1 MATSMATAPAF
12 APPHKRERRSPVV
25 QRIYAD
31 IRDMIVDLRLPPG
44 SLISKNQVAREFGV
58 SPTPVR
64 EALLRLEDQGL
75 VDIFPQSRTMVSL
88 IDVQHARE
96 GFFLRR
102 SVEVEIARTLAP
114 VFTESQAADLRA
126 LIARQ
131 EVELQAGDL
140 SAFTAYDDLFHAR
153 IYEFAGFGGLW
164 HLVRAQ
170 QANLDRLRR
179 LHLPGEGKGRA
190 ILAGHESIVTALAS
204 GRPDAAE
211 RAVRSHLGASIAATD
226 AIRARYPGYFH

>member
-25 QRIYAD
+25 QRIYGD

-44 SLISKNQVAREFGV
+44 SLISKNQVAQEFGV

-64 EALLRLEDQGL
+64 EALLRLEDEGL
-75 VDIFPQSRTMVSL
+75 VDIFPQSKTAVSL

-96 GFFLRR
+96 AFFLRR
-102 SVEVEIARTLAP
+102 SVEVEIARALAP
-114 VFTESQAADLRA
+114 VFSDTQAAALRA
-126 LIARQ
+126 LVARQ
-131 EVELQAGDL
+131 AVERDTGNLD
-140 SAFTAYDDLFHAR
+140 AFTDYDDLFHAR
-153 IYEFAGFGGLW
+153 IYEFAGYGGLW

-179 LHLPGEGKGRA
+179 LNLPGEGKVDA
-190 ILAGHESIVTALAS
+190 ILAGHESMLAALAS
-204 GRPDAAE
+204 HDPDAAE
-211 RAVRSHLGASIAATD
+211 RAVREHLGDSIRASD
-226 AIRARYPGYFH
+226 EIRARYPDYFH